1 MTPYKER
8 FAIQADF
15 CKAMAHPVRLEIIDR
30 LKRRPHPVG
39 ELSAAIGVGHANLSQ
54 HLAVL
59 RARGVVRARRQ
70 GVGVVYSLANPKIVE
85 ACSLIREILVE
96 NLDQQVEVVVPP

>member
-1 MTPYKER
+1 
-8 FAIQADF
+8 
-15 CKAMAHPVRLEIIDR
+15 
-30 LKRRPHPVG
+30 
-39 ELSAAIGVGHANLSQ
+39 
-54 HLAVL
+54 VL

-70 GVGVVYSLANPKIVE
+70 GAGVVYSLANPKIVE